1 MNRPP
6 CCPIGHCVCSVHR
19 RHESALSDAG
29 RAVALNPRG
38 AQNFV
43 CQGRSLHDSKML
55 SEAGAAYLT
64 AMRFGLEGGL
74 VLRPRHAGVR
84 CRPRSELNP
93 SGPAATECTVLPT
106 SISTNYK
113 EFLRVNH
120 GKIRDSMGF

>member
-64 AMRFGLEGGL
+64 AMRFGLEGGTRQVGYEGL
-74 VLRPRHAGVR
+74 LSTVRREREYHSRPDGCAG
-84 CRPRSELNP
+84 S
-93 SGPAATECTVLPT
+93 ATSLA
-106 SISTNYK
+106 
-113 EFLRVNH
+113 
-120 GKIRDSMGF
+120 